1 MPAATLVRS
10 TLTGVRPLGVRG
22 EPLHAAHEQIR
33 GVVRRRLGERHARLL
48 AEPQP
53 DEIGRRIDWYSEA
66 EGAVSPLS
74 ALAADD
80 RAAVLAEVESLA
92 RDIEGLGARLA
103 ETSSDDARLLARALG
118 LAVRRPSDDY
128 VFRVGDQ
135 PVVVCWGYEAESAGA
150 IVAAPLV
157 PAAAPVAAAVALV
170 VASVAAPAAASAAP
184 AAERRDAI
192 WPALLVGLLGV
203 LLVIGAAYWLRQV
216 IPSDPD
222 VAVTQLPPPPAP
234 VPPPPPDPAP
244 GLSGDLGEAQ
254 RQGDRL
260 RATLASLRE
269 EFAAKR
275 AACKPPEPPKP
286 PPPPPPVVEK
296 KPDPPKPPPKPPQVV
311 EKKPDP
317 PPPPKPPDDGRLRL
331 PKAPTTDLS
340 FLQGC
345 WRTDPFRHHAQQSG
359 PGVSEYCFD
368 ANGRGSF
375 VFRRGGMTCRTAA
388 QGRYEGTVLRL
399 RDADTT
405 CSDGT
410 TWYQDRLDC
419 TVGADSVAV
428 CRGEASSGL
437 FGGLNRWTVNLHRV
451 R

>member
-22 EPLHAAHEQIR
+22 EPLHATHEQIR

-53 DEIGRRIDWYSEA
+53 DDVGRRIDWYSEA
-66 EGAVSPLS
+66 EGAVTPLV
-74 ALAADD
+74 ALAPDA
-80 RAAVLAEVESLA
+80 RAAVLAEVESLG

-103 ETSSDDARLLARALG
+103 ETASDDARLLARALG

-135 PVVVCWGYEAESAGA
+135 PVVVCWGYEAEGAGV
-150 IVAAPLV
+150 IVAAPTV
-157 PAAAPVAAAVALV
+157 PTAAPIAAAPVV
-170 VASVAAPAAASAAP
+170 APAAIPP
-184 AAERRDAI
+184 AASTAQTVVRRGAI
-192 WPALLVGLLGV
+192 WPALLVGLLGIA
-203 LLVIGAAYWLRQV
+203 LLIGAAYWLRQV
-216 IPSDPD
+216 IPSEP
-222 VAVTQLPPPPAP
+222 VVTVMQLPPSPAP
-234 VPPPPPDPAP
+234 ALPPPPPDPAI

-286 PPPPPPVVEK
+286 PPAPPPPVVEK

-311 EKKPDP
+311 EKKPDQ

-331 PKAPTTDLS
+331 PKGPTTDLS

-345 WRTDPFRHHAQQSG
+345 WRTDPFRHHSQQSS
-359 PGVSEYCFD
+359 PGISEYCFD

-375 VFRRGGMTCRTAA
+375 IFRRGGMTCRTAA

-399 RDADTT
+399 RDANTT

>member
-1 MPAATLVRS
+1 M
-10 TLTGVRPLGVRG
+10 RPLGVRG

-33 GVVRRRLGERHARLL
+33 GVLRRRLSERHARLL

-53 DEIGRRIDWYSEA
+53 EGAGRRIDWYSES
-66 EGAVSPLS
+66 EGLVTPLS
-74 ALAADD
+74 ALPPGE
-80 RAAVLAEVESLA
+80 RAAALSEVEALA

-103 ETSSDDARLLARALG
+103 ETSSEDARLLARALA

-128 VFRVGDQ
+128 VFLVGDQ
-135 PVVVCWGYEAESAGA
+135 PVVVCWGYEAEGAGA
-150 IVAAPLV
+150 IVSAPTVPAAV
-157 PAAAPVAAAVALV
+157 SSTAAPAAAPVAAAVV
-170 VASVAAPAAASAAP
+170 APAIV
-184 AAERRDAI
+184 RRGAI
-192 WPALLVGLLGV
+192 WPALLVGLLGI
-203 LLVIGAAYWLRQV
+203 LLVLGAAYWLRQV
-216 IPSDPD
+216 VPVEPD
-222 VAVTQLPPPPAP
+222 VAVRQLPPVPPPPAP
-234 VPPPPPDPAP
+234 PAPPDPAI
-244 GLSGDLGEAQ
+244 GLSRDLGEAQ
-254 RQGDRL
+254 QAAERL
-260 RATLASLRE
+260 KATLASLRE
-269 EFAAKR
+269 TFATR
-275 AACKPPEPPKP
+275 HAACRPPEPPKP
-286 PPPPPPVVEK
+286 PPAPPPPVVEK

-317 PPPPKPPDDGRLRL
+317 PRPPDDGRLRL

-345 WRTDPFRHHAQQSG
+345 WRTDPFRHHPQQPG

-375 VFRRGGMTCRTAA
+375 VFRRAGMTCRTAA

-419 TVGADSVAV
+419 TVGADNVAV

-437 FGGLNRWTVNLHRV
+437 FGGLSRWTVNLHRV

>member
-48 AEPQP
+48 AEPQA
-53 DEIGRRIDWYSEA
+53 DEVGRRIDWYSEA
-66 EGAVSPLS
+66 EGAVTPLS
-74 ALAADD
+74 ALSPEA
-80 RAAVLAEVESLA
+80 RATVLAEVDALA
-92 RDIEGLGARLA
+92 RDITGLGDRLA
-103 ETSSDDARLLARALG
+103 ETASDDARLLARALA

-128 VFRVGDQ
+128 VFLVGDQ
-135 PVVVCWGYEAESAGA
+135 PVVVCWGYEAEGAGA
-150 IVAAPLV
+150 IVAAPALPV
-157 PAAAPVAAAVALV
+157 ATTAVEPIVAPALAPPLAAAAPTLA
-170 VASVAAPAAASAAP
+170 
-184 AAERRDAI
+184 RRGPI
-192 WPALLVGLLGV
+192 WPAALVGLLGI
-203 LLVIGAAYWLRQV
+203 LLLIGTAYGLRQV
-216 IPSDPD
+216 VPVDPD

-234 VPPPPPDPAP
+234 LAPPPPPDPAI
-244 GLSGDLGEAQ
+244 GLSRDLGAVQ
-254 RQGDRL
+254 QDSDRL
-260 RATLASLRE
+260 RATLASLRD
-269 EFAAKR
+269 EFVAKR
-275 AACKPPEPPKP
+275 AACQPPKP
-286 PPPPPPVVEK
+286 PPAPPPPVVEK

-340 FLQGC
+340 FLKGC
-345 WRTDPFRHHAQQSG
+345 WRTDPFRHHAQQPG

-368 ANGRGSF
+368 NNGRGSF
-375 VFRRGGMTCRTAA
+375 VFRRGNMTCRTAA

-399 RDADTT
+399 RDADTR

-419 TVGADSVAV
+419 SVGADSVAV
-428 CRGEASSGL
+428 CRGEASSGI
-437 FGGLNRWTVNLHRV
+437 FGGLSRWTVNLHRV

>member
-1 MPAATLVRS
+1 
-10 TLTGVRPLGVRG
+10 VRG
-22 EPLHAAHEQIR
+22 EPIHAAHEQIR

-53 DEIGRRIDWYSEA
+53 DDVGRRIDWYSEA
-66 EGAVSPLS
+66 EGAVTPLS
-74 ALAADD
+74 ALSPEA
-80 RAAVLAEVESLA
+80 RAAALADVEALA

-118 LAVRRPSDDY
+118 LAVHRPSDDY
-128 VFRVGDQ
+128 VFIVGDQ
-135 PVVVCWGYEAESAGA
+135 PVVVCWGYEAEGAGA
-150 IVAAPLV
+150 FVAAPMAPAAV
-157 PAAAPVAAAVALV
+157 PVAATPSIAPTAVAPATIAFGATAAPVAVQRG
-170 VASVAAPAAASAAP
+170 P
-184 AAERRDAI
+184 I
-192 WPALLVGLLGV
+192 WPALLVGLLGI
-203 LLVIGAAYWLRQV
+203 LLLIGAAYGLRQV
-216 IPSDPD
+216 IPVDPD

-234 VPPPPPDPAP
+234 AAPPPPPDPTI
-244 GLSGDLGEAQ
+244 GLSRDLGEAQ
-254 RQGDRL
+254 QQGESL

-286 PPPPPPVVEK
+286 PPAPPPPVVEK
-296 KPDPPKPPPKPPQVV
+296 KPDPPKPPPPKPPQVV
-311 EKKPDP
+311 EKKPD
-317 PPPPKPPDDGRLRL
+317 PPPKPPDDGRLRL
-331 PKAPTTDLS
+331 PKAPTSDLS

-345 WRTDPFRHHAQQSG
+345 WRTDPFRHHSGQSS
-359 PGVSEYCFD
+359 PGISEYCFD
-368 ANGRGSF
+368 ASGRGSF
-375 VFRRGGMTCRTAA
+375 IFRRGGMTCRTAA

-419 TVGADSVAV
+419 SVGADNVAV
-428 CRGEASSGL
+428 CRGEASSGV